1 MLSLARASQAASV
14 PAGDLHGIV
23 TDSGTTAPL
32 GSAQVSVTRDGKIVV
47 NVITDAFGRYRAH
60 DLALGSYT
68 LSVHFI
74 GYRPYTRSV
83 SIGSEDVRVDVKLAS
98 SAIELQAIKVMA
110 ESPVA
115 VDTRSG
121 DQTFSEDR
129 SHSAPTTSSSQ
140 VIQQSVA
147 GAVRAPTGEV
157 HIRGQHAEYTYY
169 VDGVPVPSG
178 VSGSLNELF
187 DPSIVN
193 TINFRTGG
201 WDAEFGNKN
210 AAVVDVTT
218 RIPSGGFHM
227 NASGFGGDY
236 NTSGQSLSMST
247 NSGTTG
253 FFGSFSRQVT
263 DLRREP
269 VLFDTITYKPFNF
282 HNHGEDLFGFLKLQL
297 NPSTSD
303 VVNLEGN
310 WSTTKFQVPYDSTGG
325 TQSDDNQQD
334 MNAFLNLGW
343 RHLFNRGQGAGTE
356 ETKGGELFTGL
367 FYRTG
372 SLKFTPGLNDTPS
385 FVFYPDTNSYNLRE
399 DRNFTTIGLK
409 LDYTYR
415 TGHDFEFKSGVLVQS
430 TSGHENFVTTGVG
443 GRTGPAS
450 NSGLSGGD
458 VGGYAETSW
467 QPSERIEFRT
477 GVRYDAHTAPFAG
490 TQTQVSPRVRMNVFL
505 DPATTLYAFYGKLFM
520 PTNVEDL
527 RAITSVAQAGTAAE
541 PTLPERDNFFEA
553 GLIHRFP
560 GLVAK
565 LSGYYKEST
574 PGIDDNTVPGSA
586 IVTSVNIE
594 QVRITGVE
602 AVLELHPTGPF
613 SGVVNAALNHA
624 YGYGTITGGFFPAAP
639 PAGFFDL
646 DHDQRLTL
654 SANLTYSAG
663 AFFLSGTEI
672 YGSGL
677 ANGVDPGSCGCAY
690 GRTLLD
696 FNTGIK
702 VKPNA
707 VTNVSAGYSFLAGST
722 LIKPEIF
729 IDNLFDSHYLLKGA
743 FFSGASVGRPRTVQL
758 RVNLGI

>member
-1 MLSLARASQAASV
+1 MLSLVRVSHAASV

-23 TDSGTTAPL
+23 TDSATTVPL

-47 NVITDAFGRYRAH
+47 NVMTDAFGRYRAH
-60 DLALGSYT
+60 DLAPGSYT

-74 GYRPYTRSV
+74 GYRPFTKSV
-83 SIGSEDVRVDVKLAS
+83 SMGSEDVRADVKLAS
-98 SAIELQAIKVMA
+98 AAVELAAINVMA
-110 ESPVA
+110 ETPVT

-121 DQTFSEDR
+121 DQTFSEER
-129 SHSAPTTSSSQ
+129 SHSAPTTTSSQ

-193 TINFRTGG
+193 SINFRTGG

-210 AAVVDVTT
+210 AAIIDVTT

-227 NASGFGGDY
+227 NASGFGGSFAA
-236 NTSGQSLSMST
+236 SGQSLSMST

-253 FFGSFSRQVT
+253 FFASFSRQVT
-263 DLRREP
+263 DMRREP
-269 VLFDTITYKPFNF
+269 VLFDTVTFKPVNF
-282 HNHGEDLFGFLKLQL
+282 HNHGEDNYGFLKLQL
-297 NPSTSD
+297 NPSKSD
-303 VVNLEGN
+303 VLNIEGN
-310 WSTTKFQVPYDSTGG
+310 YSTTKFQVPFDSTGG
-325 TQSDDNQQD
+325 VQADDNQQD

-343 RHLFNRGQGAGTE
+343 RHLFNGDQTTAAE
-356 ETKGGELFTGL
+356 ESRGGELFTGL

-372 SLKFTPGLNDTPS
+372 SLKFTPGVGDDPQ
-385 FVFYPDTNSYNLRE
+385 FVFYPDTTHYNLRE
-399 DRNFTTIGLK
+399 NRDFTTVGLK

-415 TGHDFEFKSGVLVQS
+415 TGHDFEFKSGVLAQS
-430 TSGHENFVTTGVG
+430 TSGHESFDTFNPS
-443 GRTGPAS
+443 GRTGAAS

-458 VGGYAETSW
+458 LGGYAETAW
-467 QPSERIEFRT
+467 QPTERVEFRT

-490 TQTQVSPRVRMNVFL
+490 TLTQLSPRIRMNLFL
-505 DPATTLYAFYGKLFM
+505 DPATTLYAFYGRLFI

-527 RAITSVAQAGTAAE
+527 RAITSVAQAGTVAN
-541 PTLPERDNFFEA
+541 PTLPEKDNFFEA

-560 GLVAK
+560 NVVTK
-565 LSGYYKEST
+565 LSAYHKESS

-594 QVRITGVE
+594 QIRITGVE
-602 AVLELHPTGPF
+602 AVLELHPNGPF
-613 SGVVNAALNHA
+613 SGIINAALNHA
-624 YGYGTITGGFFPAAP
+624 YGYGTVTGGFFPAAP
-639 PAGFFDL
+639 PSGFFDL
-646 DHDQRLTL
+646 DHDQRLTIN
-654 SANLTYSAG
+654 ANLTYSAG

-677 ANGVDPGSCGCAY
+677 PNGVDPTTCNCGY
-690 GRTLLD
+690 GTLLTD
-696 FNTGIK
+696 FNTAIK
-702 VKPNA
+702 VKPSA
-707 VTNVSAGYSFLAGST
+707 ITNLSAGYSFLFGAT
-722 LIKPEIF
+722 LVRPEVF
-729 IDNLFDSHYLLKGA
+729 VDNVFDHQYLLKGA
-743 FFSGASVGRPRTVQL
+743 FFSGAMAGRPRSVQL
-758 RVNLGI
+758 RVKIGI